1 MLKNF
6 LEEFWWL
13 LVFVA
18 IAVIVTI
25 AVIIIG
31 LNSGSELD
39 IVTWTINPANPSSP
53 VHQIMP

>member
-13 LVFVA
+13 LVFIV
-18 IAVIVTI
+18 IAVIVITV
-25 AVIIIG
+25 AIIVGING
-31 LNSGSELD
+31 NRLD
-39 IVTWTINPANPSSP
+39 IVEWTINPANPSSP

>member
-13 LVFVA
+13 VA
-18 IAVIVTI
+18 FIIIAVIVITV
-25 AVIIIG
+25 AIIMGVNGNG
-31 LNSGSELD
+31 LN
-39 IVTWTINPANPSSP
+39 IVEWTINPANPSSP